1 MRLMN
6 PKRSVQRPWALY
18 WPVYLAFDSREGPC
32 LSIYTLLGGVRI
44 QYAAS
49 WIWPHLLIPWKL
61 TITTTIPRTIACAD
75 FMPPGALARHHPFI
89 WKSGQTAGLSGSRTY
104 AECAVRSFDPTWP
117 STRVASHRRAT
128 GCRQYLAGYLKYRI
142 RFHMLA

>member
-61 TITTTIPRTIACAD
+61 TITTTIPRTISCAD
-75 FMPPGALARHHPFI
+75 FITPLYGKVARRLVYLE
-89 WKSGQTAGLSGSRTY
+89 AG
-104 AECAVRSFDPTWP
+104 
-117 STRVASHRRAT
+117 
-128 GCRQYLAGYLKYRI
+128 
-142 RFHMLA
+142 HMLSALSEVLTQHGLAHEWQVTEEPLDADNTL